1 MKELRIFKKQIEN
14 KKDSTTFDAYYG
26 YYNQK
31 HFTIN
36 YSNKFKEKLNAFITY
51 TNVAYPLIIDL
62 NICKYFVKEVEYINK
77 NNEEAH
83 KYVVVLTDLLKDI
96 KEITLQDIQH
106 LDTTTNKKV
115 KSLDEIIEE
124 MQNE

>member
-1 MKELRIFKKQIEN
+1 MKELKIFKKQIEN
-14 KKDSTTFDAYYG
+14 KKDNNTFEVYYG
-26 YYNQK
+26 YYKQN

-36 YSNKFKEKLNAFITY
+36 YSNKFKDKLNAFITY
-51 TNVAYPLIIDL
+51 TNVAYPLVIDL
-62 NICKYFVKEVEYINK
+62 DICKYFVKEVSYINK
-77 NNEEAH
+77 DNELSN
-83 KYVVVLTDLLKDI
+83 KYVIVLTDLLKDI

-106 LDTTTNKKV
+106 FDNNTKHN